1 MKLREGWMKIF
12 LVMAISVLTLAC
24 SKEKKKELHA
34 GHTDKHSSMLTISA
48 QDRLLANIRSGRA
61 EVKNIFETTTLVG
74 TSAIDE
80 RKVDVI
86 TSRVRGRID
95 ELYVKNPGDYVRK
108 GQAIYGIYSEELL
121 ADEHDF
127 LLAIDQF
134 NSAISQKEIAGQ
146 LLEAARK
153 KLVLWTLSPS
163 QIKALEHSKRANPI
177 IRFYAESNGYIIGLP
192 IRAGEYVEVGT
203 PVLKL
208 ADFNSLWVET
218 QVYSEEVKY
227 LRQNPSLQIEFE
239 AYPNEMF
246 TGKIVFDNP
255 TLEEDQKVNLVRV
268 QVMNPAKKLKP
279 GMMAYLYLKRN
290 EKKTLV
296 IPKSA
301 LLMESMISVWVETND
316 GMFEQRMVT
325 VGMENKQDV
334 EILSGI
340 RPGEKVVVSGAFF
353 LKSESLVRQSGG
365 SMGGMKM

>member
-1 MKLREGWMKIF
+1 MKFDERWKKIF
-12 LVMAISVLTLAC
+12 MLTAISVVALAC
-24 SKEKKKELHA
+24 SKEKKQNPHA
-34 GHTDKHSSMLTISA
+34 GHSDKHSNMLTISA
-48 QDRLLANIRSGRA
+48 QDRLLANITSGPA
-61 EVKNIFETTTLVG
+61 EVKNIFETTTLIG
-74 TSAIDE
+74 ITAIDE
-80 RKVDVI
+80 RKTDVI

-95 ELYVKNPGDYVRK
+95 ELYVRNPGDYVRK

-121 ADEHDF
+121 ADEQDF

-134 NSAISQKEIAGQ
+134 NIAISQKEIAGQ
-146 LLEAARK
+146 LLKAARR
-153 KLVLWTLSPS
+153 KLLLWTLSPS
-163 QIKALEHSKRANPI
+163 QINALEHSKRTTPI

-192 IRAGEYVEVGT
+192 VREGEYVEVGT

-218 QVYSEEVKY
+218 QVYSGEVKY

-246 TGKIVFDNP
+246 EGKIVFDNP

-268 QVMNPAKKLKP
+268 LVLNPAKKLKP

-301 LLMESMISVWVETND
+301 LLMESMISVWVENTD
-316 GMFEQRMVT
+316 GMFEERMVE
-325 VGMENKQDV
+325 VGMENKQEV

-340 RPGEKVVVSGAFF
+340 RAGEKVVISGAFF
-353 LKSESLVRQSGG
+353 LKSESLIRQSGG
-365 SMGGMKM
+365 GMGGMKM